1 MYFENSYLTLLATAS
16 NISVF
21 DRVSFLLTTSK
32 KSSQTVVMKLQ
43 SRSVWIHNGSRFMS
57 IDFGTFSSKS
67 VFSVPISY
75 YSPSESVNS
84 TVSSLK
90 IAGDYHAVIFHLK
103 FIPTVVFITPPHSNA
118 DA

>member
-67 VFSVPISY
+67 VFSVPSSY

-84 TVSSLK
+84 
-90 IAGDYHAVIFHLK
+90 AVNCHVL
-103 FIPTVVFITPPHSNA
+103 
-118 DA
+118 